1 MWGAAK
7 DRRSA
12 ETQSKQQAQEF
23 HDKLKADSWRV
34 SKLGEKPQYTWD
46 QAALR
51 WLQETSHKKSH
62 EEDKRHVRWLKPYL
76 SSKTLISITREVVT
90 KIAEE
95 KRQNASPATV
105 NRVLALIRAI
115 LRRAMVEWEWIERV
129 PVIRLYKEPKRRV
142 RWLTPEQ
149 AARLLEEL
157 PEHLAEMMRFS
168 LATGLRQSNV
178 AKLEW
183 PQVDMARKCAWIYG
197 DQAKGGKDIPVT
209 LNTTALAVLE
219 RQKGRHESR
228 VFSYKGRP
236 IGQVGTKAWR
246 GALERAGI
254 KNFRWHDLRH
264 TWASW
269 LAQSG
274 VSLNVLQEMGAWES
288 AEMVRRYAHLA
299 PAQFHAS
306 AQVIDSLLVEPNGTI
321 AAQSEVKEVVSQ
333 A

>member
-1 MWGAAK
+1 M
-7 DRRSA
+7 
-12 ETQSKQQAQEF
+12 
-23 HDKLKADSWRV
+23 
-34 SKLGEKPQYTWD
+34 
-46 QAALR
+46 
-51 WLQETSHKKSH
+51 
-62 EEDKRHVRWLKPYL
+62 RWLKPYL